1 MTTPVDEIIEH
12 SLEEVDGVDAL
23 FSFNK
28 KALLASS
35 ADTPEESFGD
45 GLVKEYAPNA
55 SGLLDVKADW
65 GASSVTYKA
74 FEKITQQPKKPSKV
88 QIIKRAT
95 PVAEVQTITFGGAIQ
110 ADESIVGV
118 VNGVAVEV
126 DYTVDSPTTLA
137 ALDTALSLIEGVSGV
152 TVSGLVLTLTANAEW
167 TIPISLACEG
177 VETPRTVVVAKT
189 AGRTAADDIND
200 ALLDPVLNDWYGL
213 TAAQHDKGMN
223 LVLAANQEALGR
235 GFFVAKTS
243 ESGIKSSGNTTN
255 YGTRVKALNYRRSGY
270 FLHQDMTEHIATA
283 FTTYMIATEAGK
295 FQGQHKQLVGVT
307 PSAAAFLTS
316 SEVGVAQ
323 GRNANTY
330 RVIGSKALV
339 QPGVRADGK
348 PIEMTKDLDFAI
360 AKYLERV
367 YAWMTAP
374 DKVDYDDKGRAAL
387 QAILA
392 DTNEFMQAQG
402 VARKDLPTT
411 AEVTEFGDMD
421 PVDVTAGVFDAE
433 VSFYYA
439 RGASKVI
446 LKIKSIDAGAQ

>member
-1 MTTPVDEIIEH
+1 MTTPVDEIIEY

-28 KALLASS
+28 EALLASS
-35 ADTPEESFGD
+35 ADTPEDSFGD
-45 GLVKEYAPNA
+45 GLVKEVSPNA

-88 QIIKRAT
+88 QIIKRAA
-95 PVAEVQTITFGGAIQ
+95 PVAEVQTITFSGAIQ

-118 VNGVAVEV
+118 VNGIVVEV
-126 DYTVDSPTTLA
+126 DYISDSPTTLA
-137 ALDTALSLIEGVSGV
+137 ALDTALSLIEGVNGV
-152 TVSGLVLTLTANAEW
+152 TVDTLVLTLTATVEW

-177 VETPRTVVVAKT
+177 VDNPRTVTVVKT

-223 LVLAANQEALGR
+223 LVLAANQQALGR
-235 GFFVAKTS
+235 GFFTAKTS
-243 ESGIKSSGNTTN
+243 ESGIKSSSNTTN
-255 YGTRVKALNYRRSGY
+255 YSTRVKSLNYRRSGH

-283 FTTYMIATEAGK
+283 FMTYMIATEAGK

-307 PSAAAFLTS
+307 PSSAAFLTT

-323 GRNANTY
+323 SRNANTY
-330 RVIGSKALV
+330 RVIGAKAMV
-339 QPGVRADGK
+339 QPGLRDDGK
-348 PIEMTKDLDFAI
+348 PIEMTKDLDFAM
-360 AKYLERV
+360 AKYVERI

-374 DKVDYDDKGRAAL
+374 DKVEYDDPGRTEL
-387 QAILA
+387 YAILV
-392 DTNEFMQAQG
+392 DTNSFLQAQG
-402 VARKDLPTT
+402 VARKDLSTT
-411 AEVTEFGDMD
+411 AEVKEFSSMD
-421 PVDVTAGVFDAE
+421 PANVTAAYYEAE
-433 VSFYYA
+433 ASFFYA
-439 RGASKVI
+439 RGAAKVI
-446 LKIKSIDAGAQ
+446 FKLKSIDAGAQ